1 MTARRASARG
11 QTLVEYALILPLM
24 LLILVM
30 LFDLGR
36 AVYYYSVIYN
46 AAREGA
52 RAGIISLTSAGD
64 IELAAR
70 ELAVGLDPDLLD
82 VDVDPPYELG
92 DLVLDAMIRVTTT
105 YAFEPATPIVGS
117 FLDGGVITLESVST
131 MRVEE

>member
-1 MTARRASARG
+1 MKKRIATARG
-11 QTLVEYALILPLM
+11 QTLVEYALVLPLM

-36 AVYYYSVIYN
+36 AVYYYSVIHN

-52 RAGIISLTSAGD
+52 RFGIITPTATGN

-70 ELAVGLDPDLLD
+70 ELAIGLDPDNLSVASD
-82 VDVDPPYELG
+82 YDDG
-92 DLVLDAMIRVTTT
+92 TIQVTVT
-105 YAFEPATPIVGS
+105 YAFEPATPIVGN
-117 FLDGGVITLESVST
+117 FLDGGMITLESIST

>member
-1 MTARRASARG
+1 MTKKLRTSTRG
-11 QTLVEYALILPLM
+11 QTLVEYALMLPLM

-36 AVYYYSVIYN
+36 AVYYYSVIHN

-52 RAGIISLTSAGD
+52 RLGIITPTATGN

-70 ELAVGLDPDLLD
+70 ELAIGLDPD
-82 VDVDPPYELG
+82 ELSVASAYSNG
-92 DLVLDAMIRVTTT
+92 TIRVIVT
-105 YAFEPATPIVGS
+105 YAFEPATPIVAN
-117 FLDGGVITLESVST
+117 FLDGGMITLESRST